1 MSDGAIAAERVL
13 WRAQAPV
20 SAPAPPLRGDA
31 DADVAIVGGG
41 YVGLWTAIRIKQRDP
56 AADVVVIEREQ
67 CGAGASGRNGGQA
80 HGWWRQLSILTEL
93 CGAEEALRLV
103 RAADAA
109 LEEIGALDA
118 SGELSCDFA
127 RSGLHWTATT
137 PAQVGAWEETVAHVE
152 RNGGE
157 QVFQRLT
164 QEELWA
170 RTGSRAHL
178 AGVLERPA
186 AAVHPGKLAR
196 GLRERALALGVRLH
210 EGTAMVALE
219 RGGSGTSAADA
230 PAGAG
235 AIVVTPHG
243 RLRARRVVLA
253 TNAWAIADAR
263 LRQRLYVVS
272 SQVVATAPVPE
283 RLAALGLG
291 PDLRIHDSQ
300 DRVLYYGTTRDLRF
314 VLGRGGGSVALG
326 SRLGAGFADSER
338 WAADAASELRRLYP
352 TLADVPLERHWAG
365 PVDRTTSGLPLLGR
379 LDARGDV
386 LVGLGW
392 SGTGIV
398 QAAVGGD
405 VLASLALGLD
415 DEWSRSA
422 LVDAPVARRLPP
434 EPLRWLG
441 AQLVRGAVVRV
452 GRAQLAAREPHR
464 VVRALAGLVPRGPDR
479 RR

>member
-1 MSDGAIAAERVL
+1 MSVL
-13 WRAQAPV
+13 WREQAPIA
-20 SAPAPPLRGDA
+20 APAPPLRGDA

-41 YVGLWTAIRIKQRDP
+41 YVGLWTAIRCKERDP
-56 AADVVVIEREQ
+56 AADVVVLERDL

-80 HGWWRQLSILTEL
+80 HGWWRQLAILTEL
-93 CGAEEALRLV
+93 CGEGEALRLV

-109 LEEIGALDA
+109 LDEIGALDA
-118 SGELSCDFA
+118 SGELPCDFA
-127 RSGLHWTATT
+127 RTGLHWTATT
-137 PAQVGAWEETVAHVE
+137 PAQVGAWSETVAYVARH
-152 RNGGE
+152 GGE
-157 QVFQRLT
+157 QVFQPLE

-210 EGTAMVALE
+210 ERTPMTALE
-219 RGGSGTSAADA
+219 RGAASGL

-235 AIVVTPHG
+235 ATVVTPHG

-253 TNAWAIADAR
+253 TNAWAVADRA

-272 SQVVATAPVPE
+272 SQVIATAPIPE

-291 PDLRIHDSQ
+291 PDVRIHDSQ
-300 DRVLYYGTTRDLRF
+300 DRVLYYGTTRDMRV
-314 VLGRGGGSVALG
+314 VLGRGGGSVAFG
-326 SRLGAGFADSER
+326 ARLGGGFADSRR

-352 TLADVPLERHWAG
+352 TLADAPLERHWAG
-365 PVDRTTSGLPLLGR
+365 PVDRTSSGLPLLGR
-379 LDARGDV
+379 LDERGDV

-398 QAAVGGD
+398 QAAVGGH

-415 DEWSRSA
+415 DEWSRSG
-422 LVDAPVARRLPP
+422 LVGAPVARRLPP

-441 AQLVRGAVVRV
+441 AQLVRAAVVRV
-452 GRAQLAAREPHR
+452 GRAQLAAREPGR
-464 VVRALAGLVPRGPDR
+464 AARALAGLVPRGLDR
-479 RR
+479 R